1 MVVFMLVELLLGG
14 LIGHL
19 IVGRFFSLGLHFAIQ
34 GFLNLLSY
42 FLGGIIIGVISPRVR
57 IDEPA
62 AGAFLSVG
70 LMLMLTIFT
79 PFSFI
84 RFSLTKLLI
93 GGVVAFGLALLGA
106 RIGEKITGR
115 I

>member
-1 MVVFMLVELLLGG
+1 MFVLVELVLGG
-14 LIGHL
+14 LVGHL
-19 IVGRFFSLGLHFAIQ
+19 LVGRFFSISLHFAMQ

-42 FLGGIIIGVISPRVR
+42 FLGGILIGVISPRVR

-62 AGAFLSVG
+62 AGAFLSVA
-70 LMLMLTIFT
+70 LMLTLTLFT

-84 RFSLTKLLI
+84 QFSLTKLLI
-93 GGVVAFGLALLGA
+93 GGAVAFGLALVGA
-106 RIGEKITGR
+106 RIGERLTGR